1 MPEGRKYPSG
11 ILGLVLLLI
20 SCILQLWKMCIRDT
34 VASRSSLNPT
44 AHRRDSIKGQRLNP
58 FFQLR
63 FGSTD
68 GETLAGQYFSAFG
81 KSSNPLLAFT
91 ELASAGGEERNDGL
105 TGEVI
110 CLQEAVD
117 DTGLPIPPDGK
128 AEKNDGCI
136 GNRSIVAG
144 QRRTA
149 VGVLHLHGGAGLLI
163 HPVQIFLLIRDGGAD
178 LIQLGT
184 CRAGE
189 RVGQFGCASAG
200 REKRP

>member
-20 SCILQLWKMCIRDT
+20 FCVLQLWKIRIRDT
-34 VASRSSLNPT
+34 VAFRSALNPT
-44 AHRRDSIKGQRLNP
+44 AHRRDSIKGQSLNP

-63 FGSTD
+63 FGST
-68 GETLAGQYFSAFG
+68 GRKTLAGQYLCAFG
-81 KSSNPLLAFT
+81 KSSNPLLAFA
-91 ELASAGGEERNDGL
+91 ELASAGGEEGNNGFP
-105 TGEVI
+105 GEVI

-136 GNRSIVAG
+136 GNRSIVVG

-178 LIQLGT
+178 FIQVGT
-184 CRAGE
+184 
-189 RVGQFGCASAG
+189 
-200 REKRP
+200 